1 MEQNNTGTVVQII
14 GPVLDI
20 RFEAGHLPKLLN
32 AITIEQNGQTV
43 TAEVAQHVGDDVV
56 RCISMSPTDGHGAG
70 ADRSGYRRPDFGAGG
85 T

>member
-56 RCISMSPTDGHGAG
+56 RCISMSPTDGMVRGLTAV
-70 ADRSGYRRPDFGAGG
+70 DTGG
-85 T
+85 PISVPV